1 MTHLVRYL
9 WPVDMNTFINMNKDI
24 LIPDQQ
30 VTWNTESGESA
41 NINTPRG
48 ILIGR
53 YEKFS
58 F

>member
-24 LIPDQQ
+24 LIPGQQ
-30 VTWNTESGESA
+30 VTWNMESGESA
-41 NINTPRG
+41 NINTPGG
-48 ILIGR
+48 ILIER
-53 YEKFS
+53 YEKLS